1 MEYYNYIKSLHL
13 IFVITWFSG
22 LFYMIRLFVYHI
34 EAKEKSQPEQD
45 ILITQYQLMQKR
57 LWMIITFPSAIL
69 ATFFAI
75 ILLVLNPFL
84 LQMGWMQIKLFFVVS
99 LWIYQIKTHTIYK
112 ELQQNKTKY
121 SSYFFRIWNE
131 IATLILFS
139 VVFLAILKNSF
150 SWIFGVVGLLG
161 LTILLIFGI
170 RLYKKIRENKRK

>member
-1 MEYYNYIKSLHL
+1 MEYYNYIKALHL

-22 LFYMIRLFVYHI
+22 IFYMVRLFVYHT

-45 ILITQYQLMQKR
+45 ILIRQYQLMQNR
-57 LWMIITFPSAIL
+57 LWNIITFPSAIL

-75 ILLVLNPFL
+75 ILLFLNPIL
-84 LQMGWMQIKLFFVVS
+84 LQISWMQIKLVFVVL
-99 LWIYQIKTHTIYK
+99 LWIYQLKTHQIYK
-112 ELQQNKTKY
+112 QLQQNKTKY

-150 SWIFGVVGLLG
+150 SWIFGLFGIFGLA
-161 LTILLIFGI
+161 ILLLLGI
-170 RLYKKIRENKRK
+170 RLYKQIRKN